1 MKTGIILAGG
11 KSTRMGEDKA
21 LVNSNVKRLSAE
33 LKKAGCCRIVIMCGS
48 EERVHLFEGECVLDS
63 ADNLAESILD
73 VAARI
78 DGPIQLAP
86 CDAYLADAD
95 FFNTIDGVPVDDTG
109 QRQPLLANIE
119 SSSILESSK
128 KISDVFANVPTCE
141 GGIKARNTNTLEQ
154 LKEIQSLLLQDD
166 Q

>member
-1 MKTGIILAGG
+1 
-11 KSTRMGEDKA
+11 
-21 LVNSNVKRLSAE
+21 
-33 LKKAGCCRIVIMCGS
+33 MCLG
-48 EERVHLFEGECVLDS
+48 LS

-73 VAARI
+73 VVSKI
-78 DGPIQLAP
+78 EGTIQLAP

-95 FFNTIDGVPVDDTG
+95 FFNTIDGVPIDDTG

-141 GGIKARNTNTLEQ
+141 GGIKARNTNTPEQ